1 MGLPRMAKLQ
11 GGWLLLAV
19 VVGVAVAPDPT
30 DIQPGMDFG
39 GRRNPFAYYDRY
51 PPPTR
56 LPPSPP
62 MPKEEAMAWPSAEH
76 YSWPP
81 APVGG
86 GGDDSQAAPDA
97 KASLMVGSAEQSADD
112 SAPLLPGLAASANAP
127 ASSAEILGP
136 LSAAMTGPPGEES
149 KTGSGSNAATPST
162 SPNSEQKAE
171 EPQKVS
177 STGEDAGNSVVRV
190 MFREKSDTKL
200 FERPDNNMDP
210 ETSVVSF
217 HGYHGVLVN
226 PDDAPVSTGRAHL
239 EDVKEVQYKPK
250 EVSLTEDQK
259 SAKASVNSDKGFKI
273 VAAQKSTKPKR
284 RLL

>member
-1 MGLPRMAKLQ
+1 MGRSSQSICILRSVPSTHTASAVTTDAQ
-11 GGWLLLAV
+11 GGSNGMAFCGTLLMASS
-19 VVGVAVAPDPT
+19 T
-30 DIQPGMDFG
+30 CRRRRRRQSG
-39 GRRNPFAYYDRY
+39 G
-51 PPPTR
+51 TR
-56 LPPSPP
+56 CEGIS
-62 MPKEEAMAWPSAEH
+62 H
-76 YSWPP
+76 
-81 APVGG
+81 G
-86 GGDDSQAAPDA
+86 
-97 KASLMVGSAEQSADD
+97 GSAEKSADD

-149 KTGSGSNAATPST
+149 KTGIGSNAATPST

-210 ETSVVSF
+210 DTSVVSF

-239 EDVKEVQYKPK
+239 EDVKEVQSKPK